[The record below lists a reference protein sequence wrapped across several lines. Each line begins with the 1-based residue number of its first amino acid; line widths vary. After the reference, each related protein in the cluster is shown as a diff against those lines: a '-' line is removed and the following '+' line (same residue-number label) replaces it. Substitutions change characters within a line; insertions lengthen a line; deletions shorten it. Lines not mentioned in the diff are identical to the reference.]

1 MPARSDN
8 LRWTLGTVAGGAL
21 LVVAGAVVIVCEG
34 EPPEEFYVLILP
46 TVVVAAP
53 LVQILAGGWQRGSDR
68 PSAGVLDRL
77 LALRRG
83 HRLPPAGRASARRPG
98 RRPGRRAVGR
108 RADEEALDRL
118 VRRKREWAGPP
129 EDTAGRQL

>member
-8 LRWTLGTVAGGAL
+8 LWWALGTVAGGVL

-53 LVQILAGGWQRGSDR
+53 LVQVLAAGWERDPAR
-68 PSAGVLDRL
+68 PSGGVLDRL
-77 LALRRG
+77 LALRRA
-83 HRLPPAGRASARRPG
+83 HRLPPAGRASARRFGRWPG
-98 RRPGRRAVGR
+98 RRPVGPG
-108 RADEEALDRL
+108 ADEAALDRL
-118 VRRKREWAGPP
+118 VQRKREWAGPP
-129 EDTAGRQL
+129 ENHAG